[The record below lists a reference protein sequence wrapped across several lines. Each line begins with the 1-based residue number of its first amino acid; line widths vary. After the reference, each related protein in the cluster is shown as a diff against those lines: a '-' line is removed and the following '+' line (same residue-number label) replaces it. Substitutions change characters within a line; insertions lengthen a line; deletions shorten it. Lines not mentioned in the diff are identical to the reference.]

1 MVPLVSLCLG
11 ATSRDVT
18 RGVPSRRVD
27 SNLGRHIRVK
37 SASPML
43 EGLEADLSCRNW
55 VEAAVSQQQVRWEMC
70 VHDKRHDRHVTGQIT
85 ARGCWECEFVRRTLG
100 ILRANGNTSRLVD
113 IGANIGVY
121 TLAAAAAGFQVDTFE
136 PLPRHGAM
144 LTASLERNALG
155 GRVRLHTIGVGSRT
169 QLAGVTTGQA
179 HNQGSVTL
187 TGAAAPGASPPQ
199 APPFPRSLPVLL
211 PAPPP
216 PPATGARAGVGAA
229 GVQLALPVMPL
240 DDMLPPSSAPV
251 FVKIDVRRL
260 AVELHMCS
268 AAI

>member
-1 MVPLVSLCLG
+1 MATLVLVSLG
-11 ATSRDVT
+11 ATSRDAT

-27 SNLGRHIRVK
+27 SNLGRHIRSK
-37 SASPML
+37 SASPTL
-43 EGLEADLSCRNW
+43 EGLEVDLSCRNW

-70 VHDKRHDRHVTGQIT
+70 VHDKRHDRHVTGQIIG
-85 ARGCWECEFVRRTLG
+85 RGCWECEFVRRTLG
-100 ILRANGNTSRLVD
+100 ILRANGNGSRLVD

-155 GRVRLHTIGVGSRT
+155 ARVRLHTVGVGSRT
-169 QLAGVTTGQA
+169 QLAGVMTGESY
-179 HNQGSVTL
+179 NQGSVTL

-199 APPFPRSLPVLL
+199 APVLL

-216 PPATGARAGVGAA
+216 PPVTGAGAGSAA
-229 GVQLALPVMPL
+229 VQLVLPVMPL

-251 FVKIDVRRL
+251 FVKVDVMP
-260 AVELHMCS
+260 HCS
-268 AAI
+268 AP